1 MNETLY
7 MCLKKN
13 ILYDCRRDIFSVKSL
28 DIVVHNLQ
36 EIRTNLLIAKPLF
49 TSHLQTVDGSIV
61 K

>member
-7 MCLKKN
+7 MCLKN

-36 EIRTNLLIAKPLF
+36 ELRTNLLIA
-49 TSHLQTVDGSIV
+49 
-61 K
+61 